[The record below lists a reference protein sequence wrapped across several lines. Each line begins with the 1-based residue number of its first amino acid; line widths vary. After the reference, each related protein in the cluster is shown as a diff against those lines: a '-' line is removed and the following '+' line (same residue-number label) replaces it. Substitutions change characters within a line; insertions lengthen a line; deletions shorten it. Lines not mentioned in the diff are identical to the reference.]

1 MVSWSVARCSSYD
14 NNTHCQ
20 GRLVRWGETKMEEP
34 RRGLYLLWEMS
45 SSTFSMAIGRND
57 ILEEREEVRKRKE
70 KSPKIVGKGQGW
82 TSGGNAGSP
91 E

>member
-1 MVSWSVARCSSYD
+1 
-14 NNTHCQ
+14 
-20 GRLVRWGETKMEEP
+20 
-34 RRGLYLLWEMS
+34 
-45 SSTFSMAIGRND
+45 MAIGRND
-57 ILEEREEVRKRKE
+57 ILEEREEVKKRKE